1 MIYDCFRRVIT
12 NKTSEV
18 IQMKK
23 LWTVAKS
30 IVKGTACVSA
40 IYLAYDKAL
49 VYYISAG
56 VISDNGY
63 DYNYLPEFV
72 GALKTTI
79 LSFI

>member
-1 MIYDCFRRVIT
+1 M
-12 NKTSEV
+12 KTLF
-18 IQMKK
+18 KF
-23 LWTVAKS
+23 AKS
-30 IVKGTACVSA
+30 IIKGSAYASA

>member
-1 MIYDCFRRVIT
+1 M
-12 NKTSEV
+12 KTLF
-18 IQMKK
+18 K
-23 LWTVAKS
+23 VAKS
-30 IVKGTACVSA
+30 IIKGSAYASA